1 MSRAGDHPD
10 GPPTI
15 GRDDRDLLV
24 DLMVYR
30 YFVSADLRIM
40 RDLDRG
46 VDGEDT
52 AARLRDDL
60 ALMSDLEWLPRWCLG
75 RLELP
80 ESEKEEFEIWLPP
93 ARLRGAIERALADA
107 REASASGASPL
118 EGSPADLFEQAAQT
132 CEALLA
138 DIDGTEESR

>member
-1 MSRAGDHPD
+1 MSRASDNPG
-10 GPPTI
+10 GPPTV

-30 YFVSADLRIM
+30 YFVSGDLRIM
-40 RDLDRG
+40 RDLDHG
-46 VDGEDT
+46 LGEQET
-52 AARLRDDL
+52 GAQFRDDL

-75 RLELP
+75 QLGLP

-93 ARLRGAIERALADA
+93 ARLRAAIERALADA
-107 REASASGASPL
+107 QEASASGTSPL
-118 EGSPADLFEQAAQT
+118 EGSPADLFDRAAQA